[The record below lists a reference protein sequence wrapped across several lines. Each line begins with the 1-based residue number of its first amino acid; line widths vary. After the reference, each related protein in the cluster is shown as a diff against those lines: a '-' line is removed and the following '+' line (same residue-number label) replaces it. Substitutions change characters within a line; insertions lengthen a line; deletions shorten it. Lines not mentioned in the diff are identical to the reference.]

1 MEMVY
6 LVSVV
11 VGLLG
16 YLLLRSHA
24 LRLLGWR
31 CGMANVGGGDA
42 DGVEHGG
49 VHRSAGNRGN
59 DPGANCGEPRTSV
72 GARFEAL
79 DILGGIALI
88 GLLGYAFINGMDATI
103 SNMLSGLFG
112 VLFGR
117 STKKNGK

>member
-6 LVSVV
+6 LGGVV
-11 VGLLG
+11 VGVLG
-16 YLLLRSHA
+16 LLLRRSHS
-24 LRLLGWR
+24 LRLLDWR
-31 CGMANVGGGDA
+31 CRMANVVEGNA
-42 DGVEHGG
+42 DGPEHGG
-49 VHRSAGNRGN
+49 VRRSAGNRGN
-59 DPGANCGEPRTSV
+59 DPGANCGEPRTSL

-79 DILGGIALI
+79 DILGAIALI